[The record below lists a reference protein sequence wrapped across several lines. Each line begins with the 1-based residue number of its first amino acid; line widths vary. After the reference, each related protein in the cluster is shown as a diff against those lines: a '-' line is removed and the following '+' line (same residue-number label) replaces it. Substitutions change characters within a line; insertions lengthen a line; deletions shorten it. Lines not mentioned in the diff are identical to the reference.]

1 MKQEFCDCCLSGGKK
16 LKKISIYNKFEN
28 GFCDCNAFVCE
39 DCFSKP
45 DLFEEYLERKS
56 EKCNRDSVCGCL
68 EFAGLKKE
76 NKLKEKYGFLIYLI
90 PFAFAIPS
98 MFFINGYLAREFYA
112 SIIFIVV
119 YAICYYVYNKI

>member
-1 MKQEFCDCCLSGGKK
+1 MIKNIDGIANANGIRYIKKPYFSFSLFSFLS
-16 LKKISIYNKFEN
+16 
-28 GFCDCNAFVCE
+28 
-39 DCFSKP
+39 
-45 DLFEEYLERKS
+45 R
-56 EKCNRDSVCGCL
+56 
-68 EFAGLKKE
+68 LKKE